1 MSKQPIFTGSGVA
14 IVTPFTENN
23 EVNYPL
29 LGELIDFQ
37 IENGTDAIIICGT
50 TGEGS
55 TLTHEE
61 HAGAIQFAVDHTA
74 RAAMIRHMPFTSPTK
89 RKKQELM
96 VCSSLLPIITKP
108 PRQA

>member
-55 TLTHEE
+55 TPVSYTHLTLYWL
-61 HAGAIQFAVDHTA
+61 
-74 RAAMIRHMPFTSPTK
+74 STK
-89 RKKQELM
+89 FVFYTNL
-96 VCSSLLPIITKP
+96 
-108 PRQA
+108 

>member
-50 TGEGS
+50 TGEAQPSHMRS
-55 TLTHEE
+55 TPGRFSLRSTTR
-61 HAGAIQFAVDHTA
+61 HTVF
-74 RAAMIRHMPFTSPTK
+74 R
-89 RKKQELM
+89 
-96 VCSSLLPIITKP
+96 
-108 PRQA
+108 

>member
-37 IENGTDAIIICGT
+37 IENGTDAIIILSLIHISEPT
-50 TGEGS
+50 
-55 TLTHEE
+55 
-61 HAGAIQFAVDHTA
+61 
-74 RAAMIRHMPFTSPTK
+74 RH
-89 RKKQELM
+89 
-96 VCSSLLPIITKP
+96 
-108 PRQA
+108 

>member
-37 IENGTDAIIICGT
+37 IENGTDAIIICRNHWRG
-50 TGEGS
+50 
-55 TLTHEE
+55 LNP
-61 HAGAIQFAVDHTA
+61 HT
-74 RAAMIRHMPFTSPTK
+74 
-89 RKKQELM
+89 
-96 VCSSLLPIITKP
+96 
-108 PRQA
+108 

>member
-55 TLTHEE
+55 TLTH
-61 HAGAIQFAVDHTA
+61 
-74 RAAMIRHMPFTSPTK
+74 
-89 RKKQELM
+89 
-96 VCSSLLPIITKP
+96 
-108 PRQA
+108 

>member
-37 IENGTDAIIICGT
+37 IENGTDAIIIA
-50 TGEGS
+50 EPLARAS

-61 HAGAIQFAVDHTA
+61 HAGAIQFAVDTRHTVF
-74 RAAMIRHMPFTSPTK
+74 R
-89 RKKQELM
+89 
-96 VCSSLLPIITKP
+96 
-108 PRQA
+108 